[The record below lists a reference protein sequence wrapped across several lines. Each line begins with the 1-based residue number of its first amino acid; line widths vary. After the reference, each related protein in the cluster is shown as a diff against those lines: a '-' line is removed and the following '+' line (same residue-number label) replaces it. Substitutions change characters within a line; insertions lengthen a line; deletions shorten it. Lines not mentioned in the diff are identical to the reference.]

1 MKFWRY
7 DMDKKDEL
15 KSLLDIYNIL
25 TTKQITSSMINYIID
40 MEHKNNV
47 NEIFDK
53 APYIIDIPDYIS
65 LYDVIKPCLMTT
77 NITHGY
83 LN

>member
-25 TTKQITSSMINYIID
+25 KKDESEYNLYKDSKILTKLIEKTEEQLKD
-40 MEHKNNV
+40 LE
-47 NEIFDK
+47 NE
-53 APYIIDIPDYIS
+53 
-65 LYDVIKPCLMTT
+65 
-77 NITHGY
+77 
-83 LN
+83 